1 MAKAKASKKTDYNVK
16 KSPMDLLSIF
26 MLFNERGIGDMELN
40 ELDGMFKTEFT
51 GKELERPGW
60 IYKTISVGIADGCKT
75 VSDLVDGIEQAYQ
88 VEFS

>member
-26 MLFNERGIGDMELN
+26 MLFNERGIEDMELSK
-40 ELDGMFKTEFT
+40 LDGMFKEEFT
-51 GKELERPGW
+51 EKELERPGW
-60 IYKTISVGIADGCKT
+60 IYKTISVGIEEGCKT
-75 VSDLVDGIEQAYQ
+75 VKDLVNGIEQAYQ